1 MEEDA
6 VKFIDSKAV
15 QEMFGYSDTHIDRL
29 VKAGKFPK
37 PMKLTPGSKN
47 LWTED
52 EMNAL
57 AADMLAQRDRDDA
70 SPKPRK
76 IKRREVA

>member
-1 MEEDA
+1 MYWMCAESRTPNMGEDA
-6 VKFIDSKAV
+6 MKFVDSKAV

-37 PMKLTPGSKN
+37 PMKFGPGAKN

-57 AADMLAQRDRDDA
+57 AAALLAQRD
-70 SPKPRK
+70 
-76 IKRREVA
+76 EVAS